1 MKFDHSF
8 DYYAMRYLLLWHQ
21 SESAMVEG
29 FASNPTATLRRV
41 MHSFRV
47 ARSFAGL
54 ADEQRAK
61 FIVGAVLSMK
71 SDLPAKNVSGLAKK
85 FEKEFERRNL
95 SAASKLLWIR
105 HRSPYLVYDSRALRA
120 LKRYPLKVKSAD
132 YASYEMAWRSAYE
145 KHKTE
150 INKSADGLVSLQ
162 PYVKHWHPTK
172 DSLRRLVREPWF
184 KERVFDIALWENG
197 VP

>member
-1 MKFDHSF
+1 
-8 DYYAMRYLLLWHQ
+8 
-21 SESAMVEG
+21 
-29 FASNPTATLRRV
+29 
-41 MHSFRV
+41 
-47 ARSFAGL
+47 
-54 ADEQRAK
+54 
-61 FIVGAVLSMK
+61 MK